1 MPRPRVLSGVQ
12 PTGALHLGNWLG
24 AIRNWVALQESHDT
38 YFCVV
43 DLHAITVPHEP
54 ARLAEDTLRTAA
66 LYLACG
72 IDPQRATVFVQ
83 SHVSAHS
90 ELAWLL
96 NCVTPLN
103 WLERMIQ
110 FKEKAIKQGDQVS
123 VGLLDY
129 PVLMAAD
136 ILLYDADL
144 VPVGEDQKQHLE
156 LARDIAQQRINARFA
171 PRDGAGEP
179 IPLLQVPKPLILQQ
193 GARVMS
199 LTDGTA
205 KMSKS
210 DPNEGSRINLL
221 DPPELISKKIKRA
234 KTDPTMGLEF
244 GNPERPEA
252 DNLLGL
258 YALLAG
264 RSREQAADE
273 CGSMACGPCRSATCN
288 GASSPERSKPCCE
301 MARPGPLRW
310 PRQPSSGCAGP
321 WDSCPPAERT
331 RRSRPAAHGSR
342 YTTLPRSSLPTS
354 SSWAWSNRSISWR
367 TSGLSTPAG
376 SSSSNRASLRLK
388 PAAPLRRASCTN
400 CLSTERLGLS
410 GNQLALAWSTSSGI
424 NSRSTSC
431 PTKQRP
437 KVSSQRVPL
446 RGLRL

>member
-1 MPRPRVLSGVQ
+1 MSKPRVLSGVQ

-24 AIRNWVALQESHDT
+24 AIRNWVDLQDSHDT
-38 YFCVV
+38 FFCVV
-43 DLHAITVPHEP
+43 DLHAITVPHDP
-54 ARLAEDTLRTAA
+54 GRLAEDTLTTAA

-72 IDPQRATVFVQ
+72 IDPSRSTVFVQ

-110 FKEKAIKQGDQVS
+110 FKEKAIKQGDNVS

-171 PRDGAGEP
+171 PRDAAGEP
-179 IPLLQVPKPLILQQ
+179 IAILRVPEPLILKH

-199 LTDGTA
+199 LVDGSS

-234 KTDPTMGLEF
+234 KTDAVMGLAF

-264 RSREQAADE
+264 RTPEQAAAE
-273 CGSMACGPCRSATCN
+273 CAQMGWGQFKPLLAEAAVEALRPVQERYRALRAEPKELQHVLEQGRQRASQVASATLDRVREAL
-288 GASSPERSKPCCE
+288 GFLK
-301 MARPGPLRW
+301 
-310 PRQPSSGCAGP
+310 AG
-321 WDSCPPAERT
+321 
-331 RRSRPAAHGSR
+331 
-342 YTTLPRSSLPTS
+342 
-354 SSWAWSNRSISWR
+354 
-367 TSGLSTPAG
+367 
-376 SSSSNRASLRLK
+376 
-388 PAAPLRRASCTN
+388 
-400 CLSTERLGLS
+400 
-410 GNQLALAWSTSSGI
+410 
-424 NSRSTSC
+424 
-431 PTKQRP
+431 
-437 KVSSQRVPL
+437 
-446 RGLRL
+446 

>member
-24 AIRNWVALQESHDT
+24 AIRNWVDLQDSHDT

-43 DLHAITVPHEP
+43 DLHAITVPHDP
-54 ARLAEDTLRTAA
+54 ARLADDTLTTAA

-72 IDPQRATVFVQ
+72 IDPERATVFVQ
-83 SHVSAHS
+83 SHVAAHS

-171 PRDGAGEP
+171 PRDTNGEP
-179 IPLLQVPKPLILQQ
+179 IPVLKVPEPLILRE

-199 LTDGTA
+199 LTDGAA

-210 DPNEGSRINLL
+210 DPNEGSRISLL
-221 DPPELISKKIKRA
+221 DPPELITKKIKRA

-258 YALLAG
+258 YALLSG
-264 RSREQAADE
+264 KTRNQAARE
-273 CGSMACGPCRSATCN
+273 CGAMGWGTFKPLFAEATVE
-288 GASSPERSKPCCE
+288 ALRPVQERYHQWRQESD
-301 MARPGPLRW
+301 AVAAVLRAGEAKAAAVANETLERV
-310 PRQPSSGCAGP
+310 RQALGF
-321 WDSCPPAERT
+321 
-331 RRSRPAAHGSR
+331 
-342 YTTLPRSSLPTS
+342 LPRS
-354 SSWAWSNRSISWR
+354 
-367 TSGLSTPAG
+367 
-376 SSSSNRASLRLK
+376 
-388 PAAPLRRASCTN
+388 
-400 CLSTERLGLS
+400 
-410 GNQLALAWSTSSGI
+410 
-424 NSRSTSC
+424 
-431 PTKQRP
+431 
-437 KVSSQRVPL
+437 
-446 RGLRL
+446 